1 VKLPKIYERICWWG
15 RFSAG
20 PCNVR
25 RDETPRCPA
34 KPRDSLQ
41 DPRQSA
47 KLRVHYVTSMNDPQ
61 LFILS
66 GLEFVQVP
74 SKTLKSSDKLLAA
87 IKATEKRV
95 FPSNE
100 AFDFDMELK
109 KRNTSLFCV
118 YREGTNG
125 ASQYQKSGIE
135 KTGSVG
141 KPAKSGKP
149 EKSVKTKEPV
159 KPEKPEQPEPELI
172 AYAVFIRTKQMTRI
186 HKVCTVDKYR
196 RLGVGKWMME
206 QLINELKKARA
217 EAVDLWV
224 DKDKIPAR
232 ALYKAMGFGEMEE
245 VVDYYSKGRDGIRM
259 ELKLGS

>member
-1 VKLPKIYERICWWG
+1 M
-15 RFSAG
+15 
-20 PCNVR
+20 
-25 RDETPRCPA
+25 
-34 KPRDSLQ
+34 
-41 DPRQSA
+41 
-47 KLRVHYVTSMNDPQ
+47 TSMNNPQ
-61 LFILS
+61 FFVLS
-66 GLEFVQVP
+66 DLQFVQIP

-100 AFDFDMELK
+100 AFDFDTELK

-125 ASQYQKSGIE
+125 SSQYQKFGTE
-135 KTGSVG
+135 KSGSVG
-141 KPAKSGKP
+141 KSVKSGKP
-149 EKSVKTKEPV
+149 DKSVKTKEPM
-159 KPEKPEQPEPELI
+159 KPVKPEQPELELI
-172 AYAVFIRTKQMTRI
+172 AYAVFIRTKQITRI

-224 DKDKIPAR
+224 DKDRIPAR
-232 ALYKAMGFGEMEE
+232 ALYKAMGFDEMEE
-245 VVDYYSKGRDGIRM
+245 VADYYSKGRDGIRM
-259 ELKLGS
+259 ELNLGS